1 MHTLMK
7 RALKRSPVKAAP
19 KKSFG
24 AKRTNSYAKPR
35 DEAPRG
41 RRVERTETPSRDRSF
56 DSRTT
61 TSSRGRDDS
70 RSSFGSNST
79 RPSSTFRDRSSQR
92 STPTFRDRTDS
103 RSISSRAS
111 SPSFRDRTDS
121 RPSFGGSEGRSS
133 SFGRDRSNIR
143 PSFGGSNSRPSSTF
157 RDRSESRV
165 STHDRGSAS
174 DTNGP
179 APLVSFYQNDHSS
192 SSSYGGRSSSNRGS
206 SSRFGSSNRGSSS
219 FGGGSSRGN
228 GGGRGKRGF
237 RGSYIDERMF
247 VNKGTTTTEMQ
258 DYEAKNAFADFAIAD
273 ALATNLVKR
282 GYINPSPIQDQAIPA
297 VLEGK
302 DVIGIAATGTGKTA
316 AFLIPLINKIEKDR
330 NQKVMILTPTRELA
344 LQIQK
349 EFYDFTENMQLYSVT
364 CVGGSPIYPQIK
376 QLGLGVH
383 VVVGTP
389 GRVKDLIAR
398 GKIKMANYESIVLD
412 EADRMLDMG
421 FIDDMTEILS
431 LMPKTKQALFFS
443 ATFNDKVRA
452 LCGNFLNNP
461 VTISVKTRDT
471 SGSVDQDVVR
481 VITKTGKVDQLH
493 EILNKG
499 NATKVL
505 IFREM
510 KRSVDELTDEL
521 SGRGIK
527 VLGLHGDMRNRERE
541 RAVHAL
547 KEGHVQVLIATDV
560 AARGIHISDITH
572 VINYDIPNDYETY
585 IHRIGR
591 TGRGVS
597 KGIAL
602 TFI

>member
-1 MHTLMK
+1 MHNLIK
-7 RALKRSPVKAAP
+7 RAGKRSPVKAAP
-19 KKSFG
+19 KKTFS
-24 AKRTNSYAKPR
+24 AKRTTSYAKPAG
-35 DEAPRG
+35 DAPRG
-41 RRVERTETPSRDRSF
+41 RRVERTEAPKSRI
-56 DSRTT
+56 
-61 TSSRGRDDS
+61 DS
-70 RSSFGSNST
+70 RSSFGSSAPRST
-79 RPSSTFRDRSSQR
+79 STFRDRSSQR
-92 STPTFRDRTDS
+92 S
-103 RSISSRAS
+103 A
-111 SPSFRDRTDS
+111 PSFRDRSDS
-121 RPSFGGSEGRSS
+121 RPSFGGSDSRPSFSS
-133 SFGRDRSNIR
+133 RDRSNIR
-143 PSFGGSNSRPSSTF
+143 PSFGGSSSRPSSTF

-165 STHDRGSAS
+165 STHSRAL

-179 APLVSFYQNDHSS
+179 APVVSFYQNDHSS
-192 SSSYGGRSSSNRGS
+192 SSQRGGRTSSNRGS
-206 SSRFGSSNRGSSS
+206 SSRFGSSSRGGGS
-219 FGGGSSRGN
+219 FGGGSSRSS

-247 VNKGTTTTEMQ
+247 VNKGTKTTEMQ

-349 EFYDFTENMQLYSVT
+349 EFFDFTENMKLYSVT
-364 CVGGSPIYPQIK
+364 CVGGSPIYPQMK

-398 GKIKMANYESIVLD
+398 GKIKMANYDSIVLD

-481 VITKTGKVDQLH
+481 VVSKTGKVDQLH
-493 EILNKG
+493 EILNNG